1 MEEYRALG
9 MMELKS
15 IAHGYEAAD
24 QLAKTAAVEYVT
36 VTAACPGKFIIIIRG
51 SISGCVP
58 RWIRHSAYPA
68 TMWWTPFCW
77 AIRMIRYLTHWST
90 IIHIGRPMRWESSR
104 HGQRPRRW

>member
-36 VTAACPGKFIIIIRG
+36 VTAA
-51 SISGCVP
+51 
-58 RWIRHSAYPA
+58 
-68 TMWWTPFCW
+68 MWWTPFCW